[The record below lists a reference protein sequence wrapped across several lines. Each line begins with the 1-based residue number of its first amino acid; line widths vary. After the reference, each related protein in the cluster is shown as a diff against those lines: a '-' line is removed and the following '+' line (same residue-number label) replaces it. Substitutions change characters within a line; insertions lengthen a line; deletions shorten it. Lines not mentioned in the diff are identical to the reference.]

1 MKVKIVSTVEQNEA
15 IYNWIFSKKTDQ
27 SVFFDDWSIIECG
40 YKQDQELKRTFI
52 DGVLLTKYDYTVY
65 EIFQFDSEKD
75 AKKFLKRWSEFAEKC

>member
-15 IYNWIFSKKTDQ
+15 IHNWIFPRKTDQ
-27 SVFFDDWSIIECG
+27 SVFSDDWSIIECG
-40 YKQDQELKRTFI
+40 YKQDHELKRTLV

-75 AKKFLKRWSEFAEKC
+75 ANKFLKKWSDFAEKC